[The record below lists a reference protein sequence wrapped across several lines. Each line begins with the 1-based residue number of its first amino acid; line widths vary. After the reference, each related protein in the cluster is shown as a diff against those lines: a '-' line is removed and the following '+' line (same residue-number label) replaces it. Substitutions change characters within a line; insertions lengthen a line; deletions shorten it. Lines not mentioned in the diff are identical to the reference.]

1 MSGTYKMV
9 PPTRKLDKESGG
21 EWIST
26 NIRPETFNLKSTLN
40 SGQAFRWVEISETQ
54 EFVGIIEGRVWRLQ
68 QLTPDVSVSFHGKCA
83 TFQELENFRLN
94 GQLPSPLVSYF
105 RLDSHFD
112 DFFNSWINQDL
123 LLREF
128 FHSSLSSEDRN
139 RFRGLRLL
147 NQDPRE
153 TIFASITSANN
164 NVSRISKLL
173 RALSIRYGKE
183 LWSSGRVSICSFP
196 SLESLSH
203 TRIESELREIG
214 FGYRSKFIPGV
225 ASKLIAAGGDE
236 FLKNLRN
243 SSYEECKSFL
253 LQLPGVG
260 NKVADC
266 ICLSSLNKVEVVPV
280 DIHILR
286 AAVLRGIHPPTSSS
300 SLTDRTYR
308 HVSQRLSELWQPYA
322 GWAQVIVFSIHLHRQ
337 STGAKLLKLNSSK
350 RTEKGSE
357 IEADQRR
364 NRSSKLSST
373 SLSADNSNV
382 PVSRPKRNRIK

>member
-1 MSGTYKMV
+1 MCILLFLILFT
-9 PPTRKLDKESGG
+9 
-21 EWIST
+21 EWVST
-26 NIRPETFNLKSTLN
+26 NIRPETFNLQSTLN

-83 TFQELENFRLN
+83 TLQELEDFRSH
-94 GQLPSPLVSYF
+94 GQLPPPLVSYF

-112 DFFNSWINQDL
+112 DLFNSWINQDL

-139 RFRGLRLL
+139 RFKGLRLL

-153 TIFASITSANN
+153 TIFAFITSANN

-173 RALSIRYGKE
+173 KALSARYGKE
-183 LWSSGRVSICSFP
+183 LWSSGKVSIYSFP
-196 SLESLSH
+196 SLESLSR
-203 TRIESELREIG
+203 TCIEPELRDIG

-225 ASKLIAAGGDE
+225 ASKLMTAGGDE
-236 FLKNLRN
+236 FLENLRN
-243 SSYEECKSFL
+243 SSYEECKNFL

-286 AAVLRGIHPPTSSS
+286 AAALRGIHPPTPSST
-300 SLTDRTYR
+300 LTDKTYR
-308 HVSQRLSELWQPYA
+308 HISQRLSQLWQPYA

-337 STGAKLLKLNSSK
+337 STGAKLLKLNSRK
-350 RTEKGSE
+350 RTKDDSE
-357 IEADQRR
+357 GGKNQRR
-364 NRSSKLSST
+364 NVSSELSSI
-373 SLSADNSNV
+373 SLSVDNSNV
-382 PVSRPKRNRIK
+382 PVSRQKRNRFK